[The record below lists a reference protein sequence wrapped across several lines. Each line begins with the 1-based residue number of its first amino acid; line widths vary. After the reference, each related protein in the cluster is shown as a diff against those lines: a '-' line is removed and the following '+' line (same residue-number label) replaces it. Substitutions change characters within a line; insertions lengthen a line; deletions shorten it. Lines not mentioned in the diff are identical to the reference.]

1 MCPVCLTVLAVGLVA
16 LFLYL
21 VGLPPQISNQENQ
34 AIQEKVIYTEI
45 PVIAQQFSF
54 VPNTI
59 YVGKGEN
66 VKLVIT
72 SSDVTHGIAIPDLG
86 VNQTLPVGTEV
97 EVIFQASDPGTYWF
111 YCSVPCGVGHTDMV
125 GQIIVS

>member
-1 MCPVCLTVLAVGLVA
+1 
-16 LFLYL
+16 
-21 VGLPPQISNQENQ
+21 
-34 AIQEKVIYTEI
+34 
-45 PVIAQQFSF
+45 
-54 VPNTI
+54 
-59 YVGKGEN
+59 VGKGEN